1 MAIIKTPDQRVRVF
15 ISSTIQELAAERLVV
30 KEAISR
36 LRLIPVLFEMGAR
49 PHPPQELYRAYLAQS
64 HIFVGIYWN
73 SYGWVAPGMNISGL
87 EDEYR
92 LSEGKPRLIYV
103 KQPAPERQEKLS
115 ALLNEIKSADTSCYQ
130 RFSTPEELR
139 DLLENDLALL
149 LSERFESDRSAVEI
163 NLANLPGSQ
172 LPVIR
177 NPLIGRERELEE
189 IRKCLLRPD
198 TGLVTLTGTGGTGK
212 TALSMQLA
220 HSLKDHFKDGVFFV
234 PLATV
239 ADPNL
244 LGAAILQEIGVF
256 DAGQM
261 NSWDALANYL
271 AGKKCLL
278 VLDNFEQIVE
288 AGPQLTELLG
298 RCPQLTILVTS
309 RTPLHLRGEQV
320 RPISPL
326 PLPEMTSQKDQ
337 VESYPSVQLF
347 LERATHTNPS
357 LPQDPESLRA
367 IAEICKRLDGLP
379 LAIELAAA
387 RTRFLSPTAL
397 LGRMTKVLDLLSKGP
412 RDLPE
417 RQQTLRSTID
427 WSYNLLDEPCKR
439 FFRRL
444 GVFEGSWNLDAA
456 EEVAAWSDNEQDI
469 LEITERLADL
479 GLLRPLNDQTNEPR
493 FSFLQTVR
501 EYAQEQLN
509 HHQELQE
516 AKKRHAQYFRDLIA
530 DAGQYFPTGQR
541 EPWLNLM
548 ESEFPNIRA
557 TFYYLLTT
565 GDKAGAWD
573 FFGDTGWFWSMRG
586 YHSDA
591 KKWIKDGDINASE
604 DKEINPAIPPE
615 VQAKALAASGMV
627 GFNTGDI
634 RQASR
639 NLERSAS
646 IYGAKGMI
654 MGRAQSLVFLGLANT
669 SLGLP
674 DAVRHLEEAL
684 FLSQDTNP
692 AIFIIAA
699 TILAEGLASHQQQY
713 EKAGKILDQAFQKG
727 QESGDSGL
735 LGIAALQK
743 GNLAI
748 TLGNYGE
755 AETHY
760 LESLSLYPPKMLGSY
775 RGWSLIGLAFC
786 DMNKSHFSSSRKKL
800 NTALDFARESGDLTV
815 ILGSLLGIAGCQFYH
830 GKKAAAARLLGGA
843 DGLMHRTGYR
853 TWSATTQLFNQVENL
868 VQAEQDL
875 IEERSRGKQMSL
887 EELFAIAMN

>member
-103 KQPAPERQEKLS
+103 KQPAPERQERLS
-115 ALLNEIKSADTSCYQ
+115 TLLNEIKSADTSCYQ

-139 DLLENDLALL
+139 DMLENDLALL
-149 LSERFESDRSAVEI
+149 LSERFESDRSTVEI
-163 NLANLPGSQ
+163 NLANLQGSQ

-177 NPLIGRERELEE
+177 NPLIGREKELEE
-189 IRKCLLRPD
+189 IRQRLLRPE

-212 TALSMQLA
+212 TALSLQLA

-234 PLATV
+234 PLATIS
-239 ADPNL
+239 APNL

-261 NSWDALANYL
+261 DSWDSLVNYL

-288 AGPQLTELLG
+288 AGPQLTELLSQ
-298 RCPQLTILVTS
+298 CPQLTILVTS

-326 PLPEMTSQKDQ
+326 PAPEMRSPKDP
-337 VESYPSVQLF
+337 VEHYPSVQLF

-357 LPQDPESLRA
+357 LPQDAENLRA
-367 IAEICKRLDGLP
+367 IGEICRRLDGLP

-444 GVFEGSWNLDAA
+444 GVFEGSWNLEAA
-456 EEVAAWSDNEQDI
+456 EEVAAWSGNDGDI

-479 GLLRPLNDQTNEPR
+479 GLLQPLNDQTNDPR

-509 HHQELQE
+509 LHQEWDE
-516 AKKRHAQYFRDLIA
+516 AKKRHADYFCDLIA
-530 DAGQYFPTGQR
+530 DASLYMPTGQR

-565 GDKAGAWD
+565 GDKAGAWN

-586 YHSDA
+586 YLSDA
-591 KKWIKDGDINASE
+591 KMWVKDGGINIS
-604 DKEINPAIPPE
+604 DDREIDPSIPPE
-615 VQAKALAASGMV
+615 IQAKALSAAGMV
-627 GFNTGDI
+627 GFSTGGI

-639 NLERSAS
+639 NLQRSAE
-646 IYGAKGMI
+646 IYGARNLMMEK
-654 MGRAQSLVFLGLANT
+654 AKSLVFLGLAKT
-669 SLGLP
+669 SLGYP
-674 DAVRHLEEAL
+674 DAVHHLEEAL
-684 FLSQDTNP
+684 IISQDANP

-699 TILAEGLASHQQQY
+699 TILAEGLAAHQQQY
-713 EKAGKILDQAFQKG
+713 DKAGAILDLAFQKG
-727 QESGDSGL
+727 LEAGDSGL

-748 TLGNYGE
+748 TLGKYDE

-786 DMNKSHFSSSRKKL
+786 DMKKNHFGAARKKL

-815 ILGSLLGIAGCQFYH
+815 ILGSLLGIAGCQFYY
-830 GKKAAAARLLGGA
+830 GKKAEAAMLLGGA

-853 TWSATTQLFNQVENL
+853 TWSATTQLFNQVDNL
-868 VQAEQDL
+868 VQAEQTL
-875 IEERSRGKQMSL
+875 LAERSKGKQMPL
-887 EELFAIAMN
+887 EELFAMATT